1 MFYNICLSLFK
12 LFCYKT
18 VRQTVFNQYR
28 AMYYQGE
35 VESSLALHRLHHLFL
50 MHKTLKMSQK
60 SVCLGGENGQLCLGC
75 TNTSAN
81 VCMYFRR
88 LMGPLNT
95 ITGSGD
101 ARWNPK
107 AVKSLGT
114 PALNFGFLLHLHSL
128 CRSTA
133 QPQNFMKSNWS
144 LHYLIVNLL
153 TPVEGPPVH
162 RHSSKRNT
170 APHFLKCYLAL
181 HQVRLNFLSWQCCIY
196 PLQHMW
202 N

>member
-1 MFYNICLSLFK
+1 
-12 LFCYKT
+12 
-18 VRQTVFNQYR
+18 
-28 AMYYQGE
+28 MYYQGE

-50 MHKTLKMSQK
+50 MHKTLKMSQH
-60 SVCLGGENGQLCLGC
+60 SVCLGGEKGQPCLRC
-75 TNTSAN
+75 INTSTT
-81 VCMYFRR
+81 VCLCVLQKTNGSSERHHNIITR
-88 LMGPLNT
+88 L
-95 ITGSGD
+95 GD
-101 ARWNPK
+101 ARLNRK

-114 PALNFGFLLHLHSL
+114 PTLNFGFLLHLHSL

-144 LHYLIVNLL
+144 LHYLIANLL

-162 RHSSKRNT
+162 RHSSRRKT

-181 HQVRLNFLSWQCCIY
+181 HQVLLNFLSWQCCIY